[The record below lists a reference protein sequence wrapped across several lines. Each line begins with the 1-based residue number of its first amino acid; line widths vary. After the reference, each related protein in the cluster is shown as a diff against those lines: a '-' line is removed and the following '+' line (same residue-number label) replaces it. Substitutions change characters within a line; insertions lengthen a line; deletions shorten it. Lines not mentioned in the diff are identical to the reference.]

1 MNTIGIC
8 KSSRINHL
16 VCFIFYEKWVQ
27 GEKICAI
34 MAHLPYV
41 SFVLFCAFVIHLP
54 GYYSQLCS
62 CNSSETFA
70 HLLIFR
76 WSLDSPLE
84 MVVAAKSTPWPDRIL
99 VVPSPPHLPSKRR
112 AGRRDG
118 RPRHLK
124 QRADATKG
132 RPDTTRRIIVPDVR
146 GHK

>member
-1 MNTIGIC
+1 MAMSMIWIC
-8 KSSRINHL
+8 KSSRINYL
-16 VCFIFYEKWVQ
+16 ACFISNEKWVE
-27 GEKICAI
+27 GEK
-34 MAHLPYV
+34 MSNYV
-41 SFVLFCAFVIHLP
+41 SFVVFGAFVIHLP
-54 GYYSQLCS
+54 GYYGQLYT

-70 HLLIFR
+70 HLLIVR

-84 MVVAAKSTPWPDRIL
+84 MVVAAKSTPWPDRVL

-124 QRADATKG
+124 QRADATKS
-132 RPDTTRRIIVPDVR
+132 RPDTTRKIIVPDVR